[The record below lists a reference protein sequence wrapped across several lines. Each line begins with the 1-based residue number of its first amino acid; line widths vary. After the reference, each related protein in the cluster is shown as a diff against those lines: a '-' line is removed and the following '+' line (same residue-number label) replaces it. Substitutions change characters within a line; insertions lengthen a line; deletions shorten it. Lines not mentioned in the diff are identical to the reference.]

1 MFEKSMMMSKE
12 FQVRMGPKGTA
23 VAICFDDV

>member
-12 FQVRMGPKGTA
+12 FKVKMGAKGKM